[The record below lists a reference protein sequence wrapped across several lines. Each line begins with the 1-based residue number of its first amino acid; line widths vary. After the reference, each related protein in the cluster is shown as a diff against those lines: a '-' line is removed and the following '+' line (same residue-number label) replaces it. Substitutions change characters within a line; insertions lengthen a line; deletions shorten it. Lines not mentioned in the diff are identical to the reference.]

1 MVVTIKD
8 VAKKAGVAPSTVTR
22 VIQNSDSISEQ
33 TKELVRN
40 VMQELN
46 YFPNLNARSLASKKS
61 STLGLI
67 LPNATDAFYQNPFF
81 PTVLRGI
88 NAEATK
94 LGYSLLL
101 TTGQSIEERKEHVQ
115 NMIFGRQV
123 AGVIFLYAEDD
134 DPVLRFVVERNFP
147 HVIIGKVFYTDAC
160 TVDNDNQELS
170 CDATTRLIEKGYR
183 KIGFLGGQ
191 QEQNFIKDRYMGYK
205 KALLQHNLDVNDAYT
220 INGFDFLKED
230 GEKLAERLYQHPEVE
245 AWVIADELVA
255 AGFINR
261 WHQLTD
267 CDVPI
272 ATFQSHRTSL
282 LGHSQM
288 ISMNIRALNLGY
300 ETIRL
305 LDQWM
310 SSGVVPS
317 PNRVL
322 IEHETIEF

>member
-1 MVVTIKD
+1 MVTIKD

-33 TKELVRN
+33 TKAVVRN
-40 VMQELN
+40 VMQEMN

-115 NMIFGRQV
+115 NIIYGRQV
-123 AGVIFLYAEDD
+123 AGVIFLYAEDN
-134 DPVLRFVVERNFP
+134 DPVIRFVLEQKFP
-147 HVIIGKVFYTDAC
+147 HVIIGKVSQPNAC
-160 TVDNDNQELS
+160 TVDNDNQELA
-170 CDATTRLIEKGYR
+170 CVATTRLIEKGYQ
-183 KIGFLGGQ
+183 KIGFLGGHEQ
-191 QEQNFIKDRYMGYK
+191 QNFIKDRYNGYK
-205 KALLQHNLDVNDAYT
+205 QALIEHDIAIKDEYT
-220 INGFDFLKED
+220 INGFDFLPED
-230 GEKLAERLYQHPEVE
+230 GERLAEQLSKQQEVQ

-255 AGFINR
+255 AGFVNR
-261 WHQLTD
+261 WHQLTEQN
-267 CDVPI
+267 VPV
-272 ATFQSHRTSL
+272 ATFQAHRASL
-282 LGHSQM
+282 LGRSEL
-288 ISMNIRALNLGY
+288 IGMNIKALHLGH

-310 SSGVVPS
+310 SEAVMPS

-322 IEHETIEF
+322 IEHEIIEY